1 MPRTSLSPLDVAFLC
16 LESETAP
23 MHMGAVLTFTPAGP
37 VAPERLTTL
46 LAERAAEIPKLRQKT
61 RTELFPPGSATWS
74 EDPGFVAAQ
83 HIHHHRLSTL
93 HDVDPLSE
101 YAARWIARPLDTARP
116 LWDLTVVSGL
126 PGGQF
131 AVLLKLHHALTD
143 GAGAYA
149 VAVGL
154 LDGLPLTARA
164 AAAGRDLAALPQPR
178 SALDTVKD
186 TFAQAGETAG
196 IASSLVRAARPPSLA
211 SLVSP
216 VSPLSAP
223 ASAERRLG
231 FVRLPAAD
239 VRRIRR
245 AHGGTGNDVVLAV
258 LSGALREWLVNRG
271 QRADGRT
278 LRALIPV
285 SMRGRSRPEPGGNK
299 LSGYLCDLPIGVD
312 DPVRRLDVVRR
323 AMTLNK
329 AAGPA
334 RGAGAFPL
342 LAGRVPP
349 VLHRLGTK
357 TAGLAAPL
365 LFDLVVTAVP
375 LPPARLA
382 LDGAPLAEVYPFV
395 PLAPRHAVGI
405 AVANYRDSVH
415 IGLQANGAAVPDLGS
430 LGDGVLKS
438 AAALVHTA

>member
-1 MPRTSLSPLDVAFLC
+1 MPRTSLSPLDLAFLC

-23 MHMGAVLTFTPAGP
+23 MHMGAVLTFTPAEP
-37 VAPERLTTL
+37 VSPERLTAL
-46 LAERAAEIPKLRQKT
+46 LAERAGEIPKLRQKT

-74 EDPGFVAAQ
+74 EDPDFVAAQ
-83 HIHHHRLSTL
+83 HIHHHRASTL
-93 HDVDPLSE
+93 YDADPLPE
-101 YAARWIARPLDTARP
+101 YAARWIARPLDTGRP

-126 PGGQF
+126 PEGRF

-154 LDGLPLTARA
+154 LDGLPLTSRT
-164 AAAGRDLAALPQPR
+164 AAAGRALAVVPQPR

-186 TFAQAGETAG
+186 TLAQAGETAG
-196 IASSLVRAARPPSLA
+196 IASSVVRAARPPL

-216 VSPLSAP
+216 VSAP

-258 LSGALREWLVNRG
+258 LAGALREWLVNRG

-285 SMRGRSRPEPGGNK
+285 SVRGRAGTQLGGNK
-299 LSGYLCDLPIGVD
+299 LSGYLCDLPIGLD
-312 DPVRRLDVVRR
+312 DPVRRLAVVRH
-323 AMTLNK
+323 AMTRNK
-329 AAGPA
+329 ATGPA

-349 VLHRLGTK
+349 VLHRLGAK

-365 LFDLVVTAVP
+365 LFDLVVTTVP

-405 AVANYRDSVH
+405 AVASYRDSVH
-415 IGLQANGAAVPDLGS
+415 IGLQANGAAVPDIGS
-430 LGDGVLKS
+430 LRDAVLKS
-438 AAALVHTA
+438 AAGLLHTA